1 MIKIFDT
8 TLRDGEQAPGF
19 SMNLREKLSLAK
31 QLEALGVDIIEAGF
45 PAASPEDFESV
56 RQIAQTCKHTTIC
69 GLCRCHEGDIET
81 AIKALQK
88 AVDPRIHIFIATS
101 DLHLQYKLKIS
112 RDEAVKKAIAA
123 VRLAKSF
130 TGNVEFSPEDATR
143 SDKKFLVEILNEAIQ
158 AGATTLNIP
167 DTVGYA
173 TPKEFG
179 ELMAYLVAN
188 VKGKNKVTF
197 STHCHNDLG
206 LAVANSLSGI
216 LNGARQIECTINGI
230 GERAGNAAL
239 EEIVMTLKTRR
250 DIYKQDTA
258 INTKKLLATSKLL
271 SRITG
276 QSVQANKAIVGKNAF
291 AHEAGIHQ
299 HGIISNPLTYEIM
312 NPEDVGY
319 LQSELILGKHSGR
332 NAIIKRLKELGFS
345 PNKERIEHIFKEF
358 KLLADKKK
366 NIYDEDLILLATENR
381 ARLKY
386 ELVDANII
394 SGLKKHAQA
403 EAKIRIGT
411 RIVTATAKNED
422 GPISALYS
430 AILKATKLKGKLK
443 SFRAQALTADKDA
456 IGLVFIEWQDEK
468 GRLNEGQGA
477 DTNVT
482 VAAGKALIDILNRK
496 EIRKSFRENIMT
508 P

>member
-1 MIKIFDT
+1 
-8 TLRDGEQAPGF
+8 
-19 SMNLREKLSLAK
+19 MNLREKLSLAK

-56 RQIAQTCKHTTIC
+56 KQIAQTCKHITVC
-69 GLCRCHEGDIET
+69 GLCRCHEGDIT
-81 AIKALQK
+81 SAIKALQK
-88 AVDPRIHIFIATS
+88 AKDPRIHVFIATS

-112 RDEAVKKAIAA
+112 RDEAVKKAISAI
-123 VRLAKSF
+123 RLAKSF

-143 SDKKFLVEILNEAIQ
+143 SDKKFLVEILNEAVT

-167 DTVGYA
+167 DTVGYS

-179 ELMAYLVAN
+179 DLMAYLVAN
-188 VKGKNKVTF
+188 VRSTRQITF

-239 EEIVMTLKTRR
+239 EEIIMTLKTRH
-250 DIYKQDTA
+250 DIYKQDTN

-319 LQSELILGKHSGR
+319 VKSELVLGKHSGR
-332 NAIIKRLKELGFS
+332 NAIVKRLKELGFN
-345 PNKERIEHIFKEF
+345 PTKERIEHIFKEF
-358 KLLADKKK
+358 KKLADKKK

-381 ARLKY
+381 AKLKY
-386 ELVDANII
+386 ELVDANIV

-403 EAKIRIGT
+403 EAKIRIENK
-411 RIVTATAKNED
+411 IVTTKVKNQD

-430 AILKATKLKGKLK
+430 AILKATNLKGKLK

-468 GRLNEGQGA
+468 GKLYDGQGA

-496 EIRKSFRENIMT
+496 EIRKASRENIIT

>member
-1 MIKIFDT
+1 
-8 TLRDGEQAPGF
+8 
-19 SMNLREKLSLAK
+19 
-31 QLEALGVDIIEAGF
+31 
-45 PAASPEDFESV
+45 
-56 RQIAQTCKHTTIC
+56 
-69 GLCRCHEGDIET
+69 
-81 AIKALQK
+81 
-88 AVDPRIHIFIATS
+88 
-101 DLHLQYKLKIS
+101 
-112 RDEAVKKAIAA
+112 
-123 VRLAKSF
+123 
-130 TGNVEFSPEDATR
+130 TG
-143 SDKKFLVEILNEAIQ
+143 I
-158 AGATTLNIP
+158 
-167 DTVGYA
+167 
-173 TPKEFG
+173 
-179 ELMAYLVAN
+179 
-188 VKGKNKVTF
+188 
-197 STHCHNDLG
+197 
-206 LAVANSLSGI
+206 NS
-216 LNGARQIECTINGI
+216 
-230 GERAGNAAL
+230 
-239 EEIVMTLKTRR
+239 
-250 DIYKQDTA
+250 
-258 INTKKLLATSKLL
+258 KKLLATSKLL

-386 ELVDANII
+386 ELLDANII